1 MYNTVYSNSFTVVI
15 NPCPSTVID
24 AYALRNMKISVHG
37 SADIEALS
45 SIPQDSVSKLNGD
58 LTGETFCGAKSMT
71 IKSVSPSAPVYSGF
85 LSFDTSST
93 PTLTA
98 ITNDPSHQGVY
109 TVTIE
114 IVLDD
119 YPTIKSTETFT
130 LTIESCQVSSMVKTP
145 VVSQKY
151 NVYTPK
157 IDFTWTYFDISP
169 CTYALDYSYSL
180 RDTSTGTTV
189 AIPGPSMLTQTNS
202 DRTFEVLSNLI
213 TDVGTYEIIVT
224 GTTPAGTMS
233 PAYSEDLMI
242 PLEVANEC
250 ATDIVTPTSTI
261 SDQTFTIQL
270 DSAKTEN
277 PTWSSTVSS
286 CPVTYEIRR
295 VVAGVDQNL
304 TGFETAALTFDSTSG
319 QLQIFTN
326 D

>member
-1 MYNTVYSNSFTVVI
+1 MI
-15 NPCPSTVID
+15 DPCPTTVIESFAIND
-24 AYALRNMKISVHG
+24 MLIASDG
-37 SADIEALS
+37 SAEVQILS
-45 SIPQDSVSKLNGD
+45 TIPQDSVSKVNGD
-58 LTGETFCGAKSMT
+58 LSGETFCGAKSMT
-71 IKSVSPSAPVYSGF
+71 IKSVSPSAPVHSGF

-98 ITNDPSHQGVY
+98 VTNDPSHQGVY

-145 VVSQKY
+145 VMSQKY

-169 CTYALDYSYSL
+169 CTYVLDYSFSL

-189 AIPGPSMLTQTNS
+189 AIPGPTMLTQTNS

-233 PAYSEDLMI
+233 PAYSEDLVI

-261 SDQTFTIQL
+261 SDQTFTIQM
-270 DSAKTEN
+270 DSVKTEN
-277 PTWSSTVSS
+277 PTWSSTVSG

-295 VVAGVDQNL
+295 VVAGVD
-304 TGFETAALTFDSTSG
+304 
-319 QLQIFTN
+319 
-326 D
+326 